1 MILKNSF
8 LCLLIMGLPGSGKTT
23 IGKLLSKELKAN
35 FIDSDNHH
43 SMKNID
49 KMKNGFPLNDFD
61 RHDWLLS
68 IKKKANQNLKNQNVI
83 IACSALKKK
92 YRDFLSSLNFKL
104 VYLKIDH
111 DTAVKR
117 IINRNNHF
125 MPISLLKSQI
135 EILEEPK
142 KALIIDANFKA
153 NKIKKIIINHI
164 SKTS

>member
-1 MILKNSF
+1 LF
-8 LCLLIMGLPGSGKTT
+8 CV
-23 IGKLLSKELKAN
+23 E
-35 FIDSDNHH
+35 
-43 SMKNID
+43 
-49 KMKNGFPLNDFD
+49 
-61 RHDWLLS
+61 
-68 IKKKANQNLKNQNVI
+68 
-83 IACSALKKK
+83 KK

-142 KALIIDANFKA
+142 KL
-153 NKIKKIIINHI
+153 
-164 SKTS
+164 

>member
-1 MILKNSF
+1 MF
-8 LCLLIMGLPGSGKTT
+8 CV
-23 IGKLLSKELKAN
+23 E
-35 FIDSDNHH
+35 
-43 SMKNID
+43 
-49 KMKNGFPLNDFD
+49 
-61 RHDWLLS
+61 
-68 IKKKANQNLKNQNVI
+68 
-83 IACSALKKK
+83 KK

-164 SKTS
+164 SKTSWFIIDNFTKI

>member
-68 IKKKANQNLKNQNVI
+68 IKKKAIQNLKNQNVI

-117 IINRNNHF
+117 IINRNKLLCQLNLIQLQK
-125 MPISLLKSQI
+125 MPKCYADEDMYQLSYKNYL
-135 EILEEPK
+135 
-142 KALIIDANFKA
+142 
-153 NKIKKIIINHI
+153 
-164 SKTS
+164 